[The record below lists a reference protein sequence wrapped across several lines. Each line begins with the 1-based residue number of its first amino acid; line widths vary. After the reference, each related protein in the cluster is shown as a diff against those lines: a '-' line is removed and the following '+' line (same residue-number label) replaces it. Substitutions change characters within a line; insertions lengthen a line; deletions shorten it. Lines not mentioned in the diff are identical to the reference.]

1 MTKIYKFDTVLEDG
15 RYKNKTVLEVFQN
28 HPDFIFKTLQK
39 WAINGIKDKEFDD
52 EVLKAAHIT
61 KKVNPSNYFQEE
73 FSVPRDKEALKPLK
87 KLRKENKTLDEIVD
101 EMEEERYKNVGQNK
115 NSKNYESD
123 EKNDIIE

>member
-15 RYKNKTVLEVFQN
+15 RYKNKTVLEVFRN

-52 EVLKAAHIT
+52 EVLNAAHII
-61 KKVNPSNYFQEE
+61 KKVNSSNYFQEE

-115 NSKNYESD
+115 NTKKID
-123 EKNDIIE
+123 DKNDFHE

>member
-15 RYKNKTVLEVFQN
+15 RYKDKTVQEVFEN
-28 HPDFIFKTLQK
+28 HPDFIFKTLKK

-73 FSVPRDKEALKPLK
+73 FSVPRDKEVLKPLK
-87 KLRKENKTLDEIVD
+87 KLRKENKSIDEIVD

-115 NSKNYESD
+115 NTKNYES
-123 EKNDIIE
+123 EKNDINE